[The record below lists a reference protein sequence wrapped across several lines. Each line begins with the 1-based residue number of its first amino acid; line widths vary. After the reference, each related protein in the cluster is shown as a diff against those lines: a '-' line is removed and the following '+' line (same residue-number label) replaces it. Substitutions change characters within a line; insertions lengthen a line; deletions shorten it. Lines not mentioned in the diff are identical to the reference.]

1 LIKSGCLLGA
11 AIRGTSSDD
20 ARDGKHLTN
29 AACATGQDGRMPRS
43 APTFRFRST
52 LYVDLAP
59 GRAYDLLEDIAA
71 YPSWWPQVRS
81 VAKLDE
87 DTALVAA
94 RSLLPYTLHF
104 ALSPTVRDRAAGTL
118 EAALDGDLVG
128 VCRWDITGAGAG
140 SRLEFA
146 QQVTTPGRVLQATSR
161 VARPVLVLNH
171 RWMMRGARRGLAG

>member
-1 LIKSGCLLGA
+1 
-11 AIRGTSSDD
+11 
-20 ARDGKHLTN
+20 
-29 AACATGQDGRMPRS
+29 MPRP
-43 APTFRFRST
+43 APTYRFRST

-94 RSLLPYTLHF
+94 RSLMPYTLHF
-104 ALSPTVRDRAAGTL
+104 ALSPYVRDRAAGTL

-128 VCRWDITGAGAG
+128 LCRWDITGSDAG

-146 QQVTTPGRVLQATSR
+146 QQVTTPGRVLQAAAR

>member
-1 LIKSGCLLGA
+1 
-11 AIRGTSSDD
+11 
-20 ARDGKHLTN
+20 
-29 AACATGQDGRMPRS
+29 MPRS

-59 GRAYDLLEDIAA
+59 ARAYDLLEDIAA

-94 RSLLPYTLHF
+94 QSLLPYTLH
-104 ALSPTVRDRAAGTL
+104 
-118 EAALDGDLVG
+118 
-128 VCRWDITGAGAG
+128 
-140 SRLEFA
+140 FA
-146 QQVTTPGRVLQATSR
+146 QQVTTPGRVLQYAAR